1 MGSGAWKVW
10 GALVPPPPLFKGPS
24 PSKHLGGLGLVV
36 AAHRAV
42 RDTPTHS
49 AHIARGSTIL
59 SRHHSPS
66 LSIVDEFNYIVK
78 IHYFFFF
85 SENVLRTLRF
95 YRVNLNFLIMNLQL
109 T

>member
-1 MGSGAWKVW
+1 MVGRPPPVWYVLVLFSGRGFWCLEGLV
-10 GALVPPPPLFKGPS
+10 GLVPPPPLFAGPS

-42 RDTPTHS
+42 RDTPRHL

-66 LSIVDEFNYIVK
+66 LSIVEEFK
-78 IHYFFFF
+78 CG
-85 SENVLRTLRF
+85 
-95 YRVNLNFLIMNLQL
+95 
-109 T
+109 